1 MEKYHETESYYADM
15 LNNVREQIIGQVQCA
30 LERLGGRICPRHY
43 HEFEDME
50 RNAFFEMDDDGHGV
64 ELFIDSIEIT
74 ETGEVEV
81 TLQDS
86 EDCYSY
92 VWDLSDFNA
101 SNALYLL
108 SELEDIIKLVEE
120 EGRPIITDYDENY
133 EDDED

>member
-1 MEKYHETESYYADM
+1 M
-15 LNNVREQIIGQVQCA
+15 LKSVRNEILGRVQSV
-30 LERLGGRICPRHY
+30 LEWLGGKVYVRYY
-43 HEFEDME
+43 HDDEPDLY

-101 SNALYLL
+101 SNAYYLL
-108 SELEDIIKLVEE
+108 DELENIAEYVQENNVEVVREE
-120 EGRPIITDYDENY
+120 E
-133 EDDED
+133 

>member
-1 MEKYHETESYYADM
+1 MKEKFHETKSYYSDM
-15 LNNVREQIIGQVQCA
+15 LKSVRNEILGRIQSV
-30 LERLGGRICPRHY
+30 LEWLGGKVYVRYY
-43 HEFEDME
+43 HDEEPDLY

-64 ELFIDSIEIT
+64 ELFIESIEIT

-101 SNALYLL
+101 SNAYYLL
-108 SELEDIIKLVEE
+108 DELENIAEYVQENNVEVVRE
-120 EGRPIITDYDENY
+120 KE
-133 EDDED
+133 